1 MADNVTIH
9 IPTALRQQVD
19 DQDTIEM
26 TGGTVGDVLGT
37 LAGQYP
43 ELGKRLYKDD
53 NELNRF
59 INVYVNDEDIRFLNN
74 LDTQL
79 KGGEEIAI
87 VPAIAGG

>member
-19 DQDTIEM
+19 NQDTIET
-26 TGGTVGDVLGT
+26 TGGTVGDVLGS

-53 NELNRF
+53 HELNRF
-59 INVYVNDEDIRFLNN
+59 INVYVDDEDIRFLNN
-74 LDTQL
+74 LDTEL

>member
-9 IPTALRQQVD
+9 IPTALRQQAG
-19 DQDTIEM
+19 DQDTIE
-26 TGGTVGDVLGT
+26 TAGSTVGEVLGS
-37 LAGQYP
+37 LANQYP

-53 NELNRF
+53 SQLNRF
-59 INVYVNDEDIRFLNN
+59 INVYLDDEDIRFLNN
-74 LDTQL
+74 LDTEL

>member
-9 IPTALRQQVD
+9 IPAALREQVD
-19 DQDTIEM
+19 NQDVIEKH
-26 TGGTVGDVLGT
+26 GATVGDVLGS
-37 LAGQYP
+37 LASDYP

-53 NELNRF
+53 SQLNRF
-59 INVYVNDEDIRFLNN
+59 INVYVDDEDIRFLDN
-74 LDTQL
+74 LKTEL